1 MALNIADYLSAAPPP
16 TAAARGAVLA
26 ALAGDDDTKLNSIEL
41 DDAFTSTSTLVTS
54 RGGAMGKATLL
65 GGVLQEAPGGQCIA
79 DLVAGALTRKELATL
94 TMFANSLAATW
105 DAAAQAGRVRL
116 APVPDRV
123 PYQTYYTVLGN
134 AGIDPVTRGLVGIPA
149 LTGLGAVGEAL
160 QKVGSYMSLADTRP
174 EGESVMIFELTKM
187 KGASGIVSFAPSELT
202 WHAGAR
208 LTLPLDSAAYITAKG
223 LDGQYLPQRPIKPF
237 RGLRIGSTAQGV
249 RQTTCF
255 DAAL

>member
-26 ALAGDDDTKLNSIEL
+26 ALDDDDAKLKSLEL

-65 GGVLQEAPGGQCIA
+65 GGVLQEAPGGECIA
-79 DLVAGALTRKELATL
+79 DLVAGALTRKEHAAVM
-94 TMFANSLAATW
+94 MFANTLAATW

-116 APVPDRV
+116 AHVPDRV
-123 PYQTYYTVLGN
+123 PYQTYYAVLGD
-134 AGIDPVTRGLVGIPA
+134 AGIDPATRGLTGTPA
-149 LTGLGAVGEAL
+149 LTELGIVGEAL
-160 QKVGSYMSLADTRP
+160 RKLGSYMSLADTRP
-174 EGESVMIFELTKM
+174 AQGESVLIFELTKV
-187 KGASGIVSFAPSELT
+187 KGASGVVSFVPPELS

-208 LTLPLDSAAYITAKG
+208 LTLPLDSVAFITAKG
-223 LDGQYLPQRPIKPF
+223 LDGQYLSQRPIKPF